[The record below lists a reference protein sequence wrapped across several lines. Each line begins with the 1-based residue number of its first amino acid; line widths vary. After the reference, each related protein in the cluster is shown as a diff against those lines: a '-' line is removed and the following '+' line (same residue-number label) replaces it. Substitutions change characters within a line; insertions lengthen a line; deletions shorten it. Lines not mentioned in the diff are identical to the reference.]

1 MSEALSNLTPEMQA
15 RLAQIMAGQQP
26 QGQPQAQAAPAAPTP
41 PPVVKPPSLMD
52 HVIALRQEVHALQQQ
67 VAANSDV
74 RRCRRSSSGAAV
86 PDVSTITRAP
96 NSKPVGWPDVL
107 RDVSTT
113 GKQRRLL
120 IVPVG
125 CVNHTLLR
133 KVNTNKLWLINPLE
147 SKLRKD
153 SANIYVRDCT
163 SPQ

>member
-74 RRCRRSSSGAAV
+74 VDAV
-86 PDVSTITRAP
+86 GQA
-96 NSKPVGWPDVL
+96 VGQLYQMFQPSPEL
-107 RDVSTT
+107 PTQS
-113 GKQRRLL
+113 
-120 IVPVG
+120 PSVG
-125 CVNHTLLR
+125 QTYSE
-133 KVNTNKLWLINPLE
+133 TFQQQ
-147 SKLRKD
+147 D
-153 SANIYVRDCT
+153 F
-163 SPQ
+163 